1 MSVVRPR
8 GAIVPKS
15 TEVRPP
21 EERPLWPWVV
31 TAAAAAGALILLV
44 NLLPTA

>member
-1 MSVVRPR
+1 MPR
-8 GAIVPKS
+8 S

-21 EERPLWPWVV
+21 EEDPLWPWVV
-31 TAAAAAGALILLV
+31 TAAAAAGVLILLV